1 MVALM
6 LVVLLRT
13 DTFEHR
19 GWSVATGLVL
29 GLGMLT
35 KPPFAAYV
43 LAPLVVVAARIR
55 ARRALANLALAALI
69 GGGLGL
75 PWYGPRLLGLAPEI
89 ASRSFRQAAESGH
102 PEPLTAG
109 ALTLYPRWFPTQ
121 FGFVAGL
128 LVLLGLGGAA
138 RRRHWLLLAALLPAL
153 TLLELLQNKNLRY
166 TLPLLPVAAVLAG
179 LGFSALPGRLKAGA
193 GGLLLVAGVMQVSAT
208 AFGVPHNSLPM
219 VDVPFVVATP
229 PVRDDWRRSE
239 EHTSELQSPCNLV
252 CRLLLEK
259 KKR

>member
-1 MVALM
+1 MAALVFATAPFVVFSSLRFQLDLPLASMVALM

-89 ASRSFRQAAESGH
+89 ASRSFRQAAESGR
-102 PEPLTAG
+102 L
-109 ALTLYPRWFPTQ
+109 
-121 FGFVAGL
+121 
-128 LVLLGLGGAA
+128 
-138 RRRHWLLLAALLPAL
+138 RRR
-153 TLLELLQNKNLRY
+153 QYQR
-166 TLPLLPVAAVLAG
+166 
-179 LGFSALPGRLKAGA
+179 
-193 GGLLLVAGVMQVSAT
+193 
-208 AFGVPHNSLPM
+208 
-219 VDVPFVVATP
+219 
-229 PVRDDWRRSE
+229 
-239 EHTSELQSPCNLV
+239 
-252 CRLLLEK
+252 
-259 KKR
+259 